1 LVAMSS
7 SPWHES
13 GGRSTRSQAGHVA
26 DESLLRN
33 SPSCLDPSWESPC
46 DGTIPPTAAPFS
58 ARFRVRRCKPPP
70 LMRAR
75 IHVRSRTTASS
86 VAHTLVLAVEPRC
99 AHVGSFRSHATTRR
113 FGLYFAPYHPA
124 EALILLNYA
133 LNLHRCLKRQ

>member
-1 LVAMSS
+1 
-7 SPWHES
+7 PWHES

-46 DGTIPPTAAPFS
+46 DGTIPPTAAPFR

-75 IHVRSRTTASS
+75 IRVRSRTPASS
-86 VAHTLVLAVEPRC
+86 VAHTVVLAGERRCAHGGAGRRAALRTRWCWPASGVAHAVVLAVATLPTTVWAGVQPPSNPPR
-99 AHVGSFRSHATTRR
+99 R
-113 FGLYFAPYHPA
+113 
-124 EALILLNYA
+124 
-133 LNLHRCLKRQ
+133 